1 MIQLLWLV
9 PLLPAVGFIVL
20 ALLGSRLPKKVV
32 GMIGVTTVGA
42 SFLVSLLVAA
52 EFLSR
57 LGPSGVFRQTLYTW
71 VNTGGLQVPFGL
83 HLDALSLVMM
93 EVVTF
98 VGFLIHLYA
107 SQSMAEEDGYSRFFA
122 YINLFVAFMLVLVL
136 ADNLLL
142 LYLGWEGVGLCSYLL
157 IGFWYK
163 VRENGIAAQKAF
175 IVTRIG
181 DTSLAIG
188 LFLLFVNFHTFDIQ
202 QILAGARSSW
212 PIGSQVAVL
221 TAALI
226 LGGAVGK
233 SGQIPLHVWLPDAMA
248 GPTPV
253 SALIHAA
260 TMVTAGVYLIT
271 RTHVLF
277 LLAPSVL
284 FLVALVGAVTALY
297 AAFSAL
303 AQRDINRVLAYST
316 ISQIGYMFLAL
327 GVGAWVA
334 AIFHLMTHAFF
345 KALLFLSAGVVI
357 DALEEEHDL
366 FRMGGLRKKL
376 PVAFWTFLIGAASLS
391 SVPLI
396 TAGFFSKDNILWASW
411 SSQLGGTGF
420 WLVALITA
428 LLTGL
433 YAFRAV
439 FLAFFGRGER
449 EIHKKP
455 RGLMVIALTILAFF
469 ALTAGYIGLPL
480 VLGGADPF
488 GRFLGGMLPAVP
500 TSPGREGHALE
511 IEFMTISAMVSL
523 AGISLAYLY
532 YRQRYRW
539 AEGTAWSA
547 VGMPLR
553 DFFLAGWGFDWL
565 YTRLFVRPYLT
576 LTRLN
581 RRDIIDGFF
590 TLLSLSTAG
599 ANRAL
604 SHTET
609 GRVRMYAAGLLL
621 GAILCA
627 LLLLFSR

>member
-1 MIQLLWLV
+1 
-9 PLLPAVGFIVL
+9 
-20 ALLGSRLPKKVV
+20 
-32 GMIGVTTVGA
+32 
-42 SFLVSLLVAA
+42 
-52 EFLSR
+52 
-57 LGPSGVFRQTLYTW
+57 
-71 VNTGGLQVPFGL
+71 
-83 HLDALSLVMM
+83 
-93 EVVTF
+93 
-98 VGFLIHLYA
+98 
-107 SQSMAEEDGYSRFFA
+107 
-122 YINLFVAFMLVLVL
+122 
-136 ADNLLL
+136 
-142 LYLGWEGVGLCSYLL
+142 
-157 IGFWYK
+157 
-163 VRENGIAAQKAF
+163 
-175 IVTRIG
+175 
-181 DTSLAIG
+181 
-188 LFLLFVNFHTFDIQ
+188 
-202 QILAGARSSW
+202 
-212 PIGSQVAVL
+212 
-221 TAALI
+221 
-226 LGGAVGK
+226 
-233 SGQIPLHVWLPDAMA
+233 MA

-277 LLAPSVL
+277 QLAPRVM

-303 AQRDINRVLAYST
+303 AQRDIKRVLAYST

-396 TAGFFSKDNILWASW
+396 TSGFFSKDNILWASW
-411 SSQLGGTGF
+411 SSELGGTGF

-439 FLAFFGRGER
+439 FLAFFGEAER

-455 RGLMVIALTILAFF
+455 GGLMVIALTVLAFF
-469 ALTAGYIGLPL
+469 ALTAGFVGYPP
-480 VLGGADPF
+480 VLGGTDPF
-488 GRFLGGMLPAVP
+488 GHFLGGMLPAV
-500 TSPGREGHALE
+500 TKSPGREDHGAE
-511 IEFMTISAMVSL
+511 IELMAVSAVVSL
-523 AGISLAYLY
+523 VGIALAYVY

-539 AEGTAWSA
+539 AESTAWTT
-547 VGMPLR
+547 VGKPLR
-553 DFFLAGWGFDWL
+553 DFFFAGWGFDWL
-565 YTRLFVRPYLT
+565 YSRLFVRPYLAF
-576 LTRLN
+576 TRLN
-581 RRDIIDGFF
+581 RRDIIDSFF
-590 TLLSLSTAG
+590 TLLSLTTVG

-604 SHTET
+604 SRTES
-609 GRVRMYAAGLLL
+609 GRLRLYAAGVLL
-621 GAILCA
+621 GAILCT